1 MLGLLKQVRALREEK
16 DSLERSVKYRR
27 DQLKELDLEMKI
39 KQEDTEHLLRMKAER
54 QDLEL
59 ERAKDSI
66 RDEYRET
73 VDKLKEAHADEINDL
88 YREILQRLPV
98 VKVGLEGDANVS

>member
-1 MLGLLKQVRALREEK
+1 MFKLRKVIENLKRERDSLDRQVR
-16 DSLERSVKYRR
+16 YRR
-27 DQLKELDLEMKI
+27 DQLKELDLELKI